1 LGEAAKMEAA
11 TAQIGA
17 NGWLYIP
24 VSGGKEMLLQWG
36 LLTGASN
43 YSFKFPIAFPV
54 GGLCLVAMAHTTDSA
69 GVSAISMTNGFI
81 SDKSSALVLCSRTV
95 NGVQQPFERSV
106 YWFAVGY

>member
-11 TAQIGA
+11 NAQIGA

-24 VSGGKEMLLQWG
+24 LSGGKKMLLQWG

-54 GGLCLVAMAHTTDSA
+54 GGFCLVAMAHTTDSA
-69 GVSAISMTNGFI
+69 DVSMVTMTNGFI
-81 SDKSSALVLCSRTV
+81 RDKTSAFALCARTV

>member
-1 LGEAAKMEAA
+1 MEAA

-24 VSGGKEMLLQWG
+24 VSGGKKMLLQWG

-69 GVSAISMTNGFI
+69 DVSMVTMTNGFI
-81 SDKSSALVLCSRTV
+81 RDKTSAFALCARTV
-95 NGVQQPFERSV
+95 NGIQQHFERSV

>member
-1 LGEAAKMEAA
+1 
-11 TAQIGA
+11 
-17 NGWLYIP
+17 
-24 VSGGKEMLLQWG
+24 MLLQWG

-54 GGLCLVAMAHTTDSA
+54 GGLCLVAMGHTTDSA
-69 GVSAISMTNGFI
+69 DVSMVTMTNGFI
-81 SDKSSALVLCSRTV
+81 RDKTSAFAFCVRTV